1 MVLIWIGLAIGILI
15 AVILIVKIT
24 KTPSHEAISLTVHCK
39 KCGYKTNG
47 LKCPKCDENSFFSNK
62 YK

>member
-1 MVLIWIGLAIGILI
+1 MVLVWIGIAVGVLI
-15 AVILIVKIT
+15 AVILIVKIM
-24 KTPSHEAISLTVHCK
+24 KTPSYESITLNTNCK

-47 LKCPKCDENSFFSNK
+47 LKCPRCEKTSFYDK

>member
-1 MVLIWIGLAIGILI
+1 LVLVWIGLAVGVLI
-15 AVILIVKIT
+15 AAILIVKIA
-24 KTPSHEAISLTVHCK
+24 KTPFHETISLSAHCK

-47 LKCPKCDENSFFSNK
+47 LKCPRCDKNSSYPNK

>member
-1 MVLIWIGLAIGILI
+1 MVLIWIGVALGILI
-15 AVILIVKIT
+15 AVILFVKVI
-24 KTPSHEAISLTVHCK
+24 KTPFHEAVTIKTYCQ

-47 LKCPKCDENSFFSNK
+47 LKCPRCDKNPSLSK